1 MSMGDP
7 GFVPRHTLGEAI
19 ERLRW
24 RWGWFVAY
32 GALCLAFGVLALT
45 MAAAS
50 TLAIVFFVAFMLV
63 LAGGFEIVLGFN
75 SRDWPSFFLWVISGL
90 FYLVFGAF
98 ALAQPT
104 AAAAVLTVFA
114 GVGFLVAG
122 LARIWLGYKLPAGPK
137 AFVVFA
143 GVVTTL
149 LGGLILAGWPG
160 NSLLVL
166 GVLFGVDLVF
176 YGASWIALGLKLRP

>member
-7 GFVPRHTLGEAI
+7 GMDPRHSLGGAI
-19 ERLRW
+19 ERLRS

-32 GALCLAFGVLALT
+32 GALCLVFGVVALI
-45 MAAAS
+45 MAAES
-50 TLAIVFFVAFMLV
+50 TLAIVFFIAFMLI
-63 LAGGFEIVLGFN
+63 LAGGFEMMLGFN
-75 SRDWPSFFLWVISGL
+75 SRDWPSFFLWVLSGL

-98 ALAQPT
+98 ALAQPVV
-104 AAAAVLTVFA
+104 AAKVLTVVV
-114 GVGFLVAG
+114 GVGFLFAG
-122 LARIWLGYKLPAGPK
+122 LVRIWLGFKLPVGPK

-160 NSLLVL
+160 NKMVVL

-176 YGASWIALGLKLRP
+176 YGASWIALGLKLRT